1 MSEDWRVRVSFHDPR
16 DGQHAVRMLHEHETS
31 DAVRGRLGSRVAISL
46 SDPDLYLYT
55 DTRDAALAASTVVHE
70 VLTAYSFRATVR
82 IDYWHAVEED
92 WVRLDE
98 AALAK
103 AVKNDTS
110 ADAVPDDVEVMN
122 LERRYLENE
131 QEVPDAQRGS
141 RGALASWEVR
151 VDLPTHHDAVAF
163 ARELKAAGHPP
174 IRRWKY
180 LLVGARNEG
189 EARALAEMIR
199 RDGPAG
205 LTAHALPVPYSA
217 AALGSASANTTVT
230 AYLATF

>member
-1 MSEDWRVRVSFHDPR
+1 MSEDWRVRVSFHDPG
-16 DGQHAVRMLHEHETS
+16 DGKHAVRMLHEHETS
-31 DAVRGRLGSRVAISL
+31 DSVRGRLGSRVAISL

-70 VLTAYSFRATVR
+70 VLTSNSFRAAVR

-98 AALAK
+98 AALET
-103 AVKNDTS
+103 AVVNDTS
-110 ADAVPDDVEVMN
+110 AEDVPDDTAVAN
-122 LERRYLENE
+122 LERQYLENE
-131 QEVPDAQRGS
+131 TEIPDSQRGS
-141 RGALASWEVR
+141 RGALATWEVR
-151 VDLPTHHDAVAF
+151 VDLPSHHDAVAF
-163 ARELKAAGHPP
+163 ARQLKAAGHPS

-189 EARALAEMIR
+189 EANALAAMIR

-217 AALGSASANTTVT
+217 AALGSASANATVT